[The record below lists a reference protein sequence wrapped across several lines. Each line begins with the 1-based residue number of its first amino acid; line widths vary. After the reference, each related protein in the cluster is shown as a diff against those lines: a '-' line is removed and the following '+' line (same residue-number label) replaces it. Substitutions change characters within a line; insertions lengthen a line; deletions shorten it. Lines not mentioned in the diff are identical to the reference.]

1 MSMISTSD
9 FRKGIKIL
17 IEGRPYLM
25 EACEFRKPGK
35 GQAIYKTKLR
45 NLLDNTLLD
54 RTYKSDDSVE
64 GADIREGK
72 GSFLFKDKT
81 SFVFMDA
88 NTYEQHSLTPE
99 AVGEGHTYLVEGTEC
114 GMIYW
119 NDRLIGV
126 MMPNHMVLEVI
137 YTEQAPRGNT
147 ATNVQKP
154 ATLETGA
161 TVNVPAFI
169 NIGDKIRVD
178 TRTGEYLERM
188 KG

>member
-1 MSMISTSD
+1 MAMISTSD
-9 FRKGIKIL
+9 FRKGVKIL
-17 IEGRPYLM
+17 IDGKPHLM

-45 NLLDNTLLD
+45 NLIDNTLLD

-64 GADIREGK
+64 EADVRESK

-88 NTYEQHSLTPE
+88 NTYEQHNLSPE
-99 AVGEGHTYLVEGTEC
+99 AVGEEHKFLVEGTEC
-114 GMIYW
+114 GMLYW
-119 NDRLIGV
+119 NDQLIGV
-126 MMPNHMVLEVI
+126 TIPNHMVLEVI
-137 YTEQAPRGNT
+137 YTEQAARGNT

-154 ATLETGA
+154 ATVETGA
-161 TVNVPAFI
+161 IVSVPAFI

-178 TRTGEYLERM
+178 TRTGEYQERV